1 MNTFVQIIFLFVLV
15 FISCNNSDNTGD
27 KTLNKADRPNI
38 ILLMA
43 DDLGW
48 GDVGFNGN
56 TIIKTP
62 GLDKM
67 ASSGLVFNR
76 FYSAGP
82 VCSPTRGS
90 CLTGRHPYRY
100 GIYFANVGVLKNE
113 EIALAEV
120 VKKEGYTTG
129 HFGKWHLG
137 AISNTIDDGRRGGLG
152 TDVFCPPW
160 ENGFDECFSTEQA
173 VPTWNPMENQK
184 LPKPT
189 RYWTGEGI
197 YETENLEGDDSR
209 VIMDRAIPFMQKA
222 ANSNQPFF
230 TVIWF
235 HTPHSPVVAGPEYLK
250 MYSEVAENKQ
260 HYYGC
265 ITALDEQ
272 IERLNKELK
281 RMGIDQNTLITFCS
295 DNGPAG
301 VGGGIKQEPGK
312 RQQGI
317 TGGLRG
323 RKGSLYEGGVRVP
336 GIIVWPSRI
345 AAGQRTDF
353 PAVTSDYF
361 PTILNILGI
370 QISEGR
376 PFDGIDLMPALNG
389 EQNERPGFIG
399 FQSQDQK
406 SIITERY
413 KLIMPNKTDVEL
425 YDLKK
430 DGFEQNNIANSKP
443 KIVETLSKNLDQ
455 WITSCKQS
463 DEGGDY

>member
-1 MNTFVQIIFLFVLV
+1 
-15 FISCNNSDNTGD
+15 
-27 KTLNKADRPNI
+27 
-38 ILLMA
+38 MA

-56 TIIKTP
+56 VIIKTP

-67 ASSGLVFNR
+67 ASNGLVFNR
-76 FYSAGP
+76 FYSAAP

-100 GIYFANVGVLKNE
+100 GINFANVGVLKSQ

-120 VKKEGYTTG
+120 VKNAGYTTG

-137 AISNTIDDGRRGGLG
+137 AISNTIDDGRRGGSG
-152 TDVFCPPW
+152 TDAFCPPW

-173 VPTWNPMENQK
+173 VPTWNPMENQT
-184 LPKPT
+184 LPKTT
-189 RYWTGEGI
+189 RYWIGDGI

-209 VIMDRAIPFMQKA
+209 VIMDRAIPFIQNAVK
-222 ANSNQPFF
+222 SNQPFF

-250 MYSEVAENKQ
+250 IYDENDENKQ

-272 IERLNKELK
+272 VERLNKELRK
-281 RMGIDQNTLITFCS
+281 MGIDKNTIVTFCS

-301 VGGGIKQEPGK
+301 VGGGIKQEPGE
-312 RQQGI
+312 RQQGV
-317 TGGLRG
+317 TGGFRG

-345 AAGQRTDF
+345 AAGQRIDF
-353 PAVTSDYF
+353 PTVTSDYF
-361 PTILNILGI
+361 PTILNIIGF
-370 QISEGR
+370 QVPKGR
-376 PFDGIDLMPALNG
+376 PFDGIDLMPVLNG
-389 EQNERPGFIG
+389 ELNERPGFIG
-399 FQSQDQK
+399 FQSQKQK
-406 SIITERY
+406 SIVTERY
-413 KLIMPNKTDVEL
+413 KLISIDGEVFEL
-425 YDLKK
+425 YDLLSDQKETK
-430 DGFEQNNIANSKP
+430 NIAEQHP
-443 KIVETLSKNLDQ
+443 EIVVKMKSELEA
-455 WITSCKQS
+455 WILSCKNS
-463 DEGGDY
+463 DDGNDYD